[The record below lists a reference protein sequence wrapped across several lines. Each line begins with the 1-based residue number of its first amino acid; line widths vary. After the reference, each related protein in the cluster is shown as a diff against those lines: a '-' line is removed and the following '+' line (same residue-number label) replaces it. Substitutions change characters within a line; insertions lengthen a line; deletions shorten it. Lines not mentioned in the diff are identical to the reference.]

1 MVLDYSSLSLNIIS
15 HFYST
20 DTLFAQIKPIHKTP
34 VALYLLT
41 INLRLFETG
50 IKVVDLLT
58 PYKKGG
64 KIDLFGGAG
73 VGKTVVMM
81 EFIRNLATEH
91 GGLSLF
97 AGVGE
102 RTREGNDLYYEM
114 QDSSIIS
121 VESILTLGVI
131 MYQPLFGCNQS
142 QVVLVFG
149 QMNETPGAR
158 MRVTHASLAMAEYFR
173 DAFYQDV
180 LIFIDNVFRFL
191 QAGSEVSTLL
201 GRMPSAVGYQPTL
214 STEMGSFQERIVATK
229 AGSITSIQAIYV
241 PADDLTDPAPVVIF
255 GHLDGITVLSRGLAS
270 KAIYPAVDPFN
281 STSKMLDP
289 SYIKQEHFNV
299 ASNVKQMLQR
309 YKELQDVIAILGLE
323 ELSNQDRV
331 VVNRARKIERF
342 LSQPFFVA
350 EIFTRIQGSYV
361 CLNDTIIGFSQI
373 VNGELDIWSE
383 GGFYLKGTLCDI
395 TS

>member
-201 GRMPSAVGYQPTL
+201 GRMPSAVG
-214 STEMGSFQERIVATK
+214 
-229 AGSITSIQAIYV
+229 
-241 PADDLTDPAPVVIF
+241 
-255 GHLDGITVLSRGLAS
+255 
-270 KAIYPAVDPFN
+270 
-281 STSKMLDP
+281 
-289 SYIKQEHFNV
+289 
-299 ASNVKQMLQR
+299 
-309 YKELQDVIAILGLE
+309 
-323 ELSNQDRV
+323 
-331 VVNRARKIERF
+331 
-342 LSQPFFVA
+342 
-350 EIFTRIQGSYV
+350 
-361 CLNDTIIGFSQI
+361 
-373 VNGELDIWSE
+373 
-383 GGFYLKGTLCDI
+383 
-395 TS
+395 